1 MVLDRF
7 SLFFTLVS
15 TTLDILLLTY
25 KNQRRIKKIVAN
37 FSILNEVVVLDTPLK
52 KKQVW
57 NLMEIT

>member
-15 TTLDILLLTY
+15 TTLDILMLTY